1 MRTTIDKAGRVVIP
15 KALRNQVGL
24 RPGEIEVVVDG
35 AGLRIEPV
43 TGDEIEDVDG
53 RLVVPASGQVL
64 TVDDVRAIRDADQR

>member
-1 MRTTIDKAGRVVIP
+1 VVIP